1 MKATVLID
9 NVTKSELQ
17 SEWGLA
23 IHIEYE
29 GTEFLLDAG
38 TTGVFAQNAE
48 KLGIDLSK
56 INYAMLSH
64 AHYDHSDGFDAF
76 FAKNS
81 DAKLYIR
88 EGSGENCYHR
98 YNRIF
103 YKYKYIGI
111 KEGMLEKYKNR
122 IVYVSDDY
130 QICDGVCLIGH
141 KTPGLSNIGKKN
153 SMYIKTGRKY
163 RPDDYSHEQSLVFET
178 EKGLVIFNSCSHG
191 GIENVV
197 REVQASYPG
206 KKILAYIGGL
216 HLYRMTDEEVLSV
229 AETIKALGIDKVITG
244 HCTGEKAYAIL
255 KEQLG
260 DVMEQIYTGL
270 EFSF

>member
-1 MKATVLID
+1 MLAKILVDNNTRNEWKA
-9 NVTKSELQ
+9 
-17 SEWGLA
+17 EWGLA
-23 IHIEYE
+23 VYIEYE
-29 GTEFLLDAG
+29 GHKILLDAG
-38 TTGVFAQNAE
+38 TTHVFAENAD
-48 KLGIDLSK
+48 KMGVDLSEVEFGV
-56 INYAMLSH
+56 LSH
-64 AHYDHSDGFDAF
+64 AHFDHSDGLDIF
-76 FAKNS
+76 FERNDKAKFYLRK
-81 DAKLYIR
+81 AC
-88 EGSGENCYHR
+88 EENCYS
-98 YNRIF
+98 
-103 YKYKYIGI
+103 KKGGTELSYIGI
-111 KEGMLEKYKNR
+111 KEGYLKQFADRFVYTDEDLEV
-122 IVYVSDDY
+122 IP
-130 QICDGVCLIGH
+130 GVTLLPH
-141 KTPGLSNIGKKN
+141 KTKGLDKVGEHAG
-153 SMYIKTGRKY
+153 MYVKIRGQFQ
-163 RPDDYSHEQSLVFET
+163 PDSFDHEQSLVFET
-178 EKGLVIFNSCSHG
+178 ARGLVVFNSCSHG